1 MNLKVTAVCF
11 IAIVALFL
19 FVGCTNMGNDSNNG
33 NTDLNN
39 PDDNSGIYNNLN
51 QFVKVKA
58 GDTVSVYYVGK
69 LTDGNVFDSSVG
81 KDPLTF
87 VAGTGE
93 MIVNGKIVGTVVE
106 GFRTPVIGMKVGDK
120 KTIEISPEQGYG
132 AINED
137 NKQWIPKEQ
146 LPADL
151 NIDQVII
158 VGQYRLKVYEM
169 NDQNVLASVNH
180 FLAGQTLIFDI
191 ILVSIN

>member
-1 MNLKVTAVCF
+1 MNVKITAVCF

-33 NTDLNN
+33 NADLNG
-39 PDDNSGIYNNLN
+39 PDNNSGIYNNLN

-58 GDTVSVYYVGK
+58 GDTVSVHYIGK
-69 LTDGNVFDSSVG
+69 LEDGNVFDSSVG
-81 KDPLTF
+81 KDPLSFT
-87 VAGTGE
+87 AGAGQ
-93 MIVNGKIVGTVVE
+93 MIK
-106 GFRTPVIGMKVGDK
+106 GFDDAVIGMKVGDK
-120 KTIEISPEQGYG
+120 KTIEIPPEQGYG
-132 AINED
+132 VINED

-151 NIDQVII
+151 NIGQEII
-158 VGQYRLKVYEM
+158 LKPYRLKIYEM

-180 FLAGQTLIFDI
+180 FLAGKTLIFDI